1 MDLVFDELNP
11 SDVRRGQSL
20 QMKLTLGSSAE
31 SMLLVIG
38 GFIQDTGGNWVFVV
52 DAGAVYAKR

>member
-1 MDLVFDELNP
+1 ME
-11 SDVRRGQSL
+11 
-20 QMKLTLGSSAE
+20 LTLGSSAE

>member
-38 GFIQDTGGNWVFVV
+38 GFIKDIGGNWVFVV